1 MYFHSSVCYNKK
13 VARKR
18 LSLKDAFVLK
28 IKDERLLS
36 KALPLFVYGGIE
48 MQNRIPFELTK
59 TESFFDQLGNWI
71 GDVFYEL
78 LPEAGFE
85 LRDEQIYMAFQ
96 LEKAFKEKKVMF
108 AEAGVGTGKT
118 IVYLL
123 YAICYARY
131 TNKPA
136 IIACADETLIEQ
148 LVKKEGDIAKL
159 EKALGLDIDVRL
171 AKSRDQYLCLNK
183 LDKLI
188 INSDE
193 PHFHTIHERLP
204 NFIHGGHS
212 MQSFERYGDRK
223 DYPELTDEQW
233 EKVGWNSLEDCFTC
247 ENRHRCGQ
255 TLHRDWYR
263 HASDLIICSHDF
275 YMEHIWTKE
284 SRKREGQLA
293 LLPEHSC
300 VVFDEGHLLEYA
312 SQKALTYRFSESI
325 LETLLTKLLANDVRE
340 KTLYI
345 IEDAI
350 LQNEQFFNELS
361 EGSFMHEGSDKLTIE
376 KTGSVKSSGKQLLD
390 LINSLEEELV
400 LESEMFT
407 INEYELRI
415 VEEYLEQIS
424 YSLSL
429 FLKELN
435 GITWFENQNGERTLV
450 IMPRLVQ
457 EIMKDEVF
465 SQKKPYIF
473 SSATLSENDS
483 YDYIANS
490 LGIKDYLSFTVDS
503 PFDYDENMTI
513 VMPTFVKDDQEGKLA
528 YTLEQIKKTNGRTLV
543 LFNTQLELAAFKQFC
558 EGNLSV
564 PVYFEG
570 DAEMSTLVSR
580 FQNEVESVLC
590 AIHLWEGLDIPGEAL
605 ENVIIF
611 SLPFPPNDPVFTA
624 KREAVLDPFAEVDL
638 PYMLLRLRQGIGRL
652 IRAHGDKGI
661 VHLLI
666 NKEEDRHVVEAVG
679 SILPTKVSHE

>member
-1 MYFHSSVCYNKK
+1 
-13 VARKR
+13 
-18 LSLKDAFVLK
+18 
-28 IKDERLLS
+28 
-36 KALPLFVYGGIE
+36 
-48 MQNRIPFELTK
+48 MQNRMPFEITK
-59 TESFFDQLGNWI
+59 TESFFDKLGEWI
-71 GDVFYEL
+71 GDVFYDL
-78 LPEAGFE
+78 LPESGFE
-85 LRDEQIYMAFQ
+85 LRDEQVYMAFQ

-131 TNKPA
+131 TNQPA

-159 EKALGLDIDVRL
+159 EKALNLKMDVRL

-183 LDKLI
+183 LDKLMLT
-188 INSDE
+188 SDE
-193 PHFHTIHERLP
+193 EHFLSVHDRLP
-204 NFIHGGHS
+204 DFIHGGGS

-233 EKVGWNSLEDCFTC
+233 GKIGWDSLEDCFTC

-263 HASDLIICSHDF
+263 HAGDFIICSHDF

-284 SRKREGQLA
+284 SRKREGQLP

-312 SQKALTYRFSESI
+312 SQKALTYRFSEQI
-325 LETLLTKLLANDVRE
+325 LENLLTKLLANDVRE
-340 KTLYI
+340 KTLYM

-350 LQNEQFFNELS
+350 AQNEQFFYELTNAS
-361 EGSFMHEGSDKLTIE
+361 YFHEGSDKMTIE
-376 KTGSVKSSGKQLLD
+376 KTVSVMSSGKQLLK
-390 LINSLEEELV
+390 LISSLEEELV
-400 LESEMFT
+400 LESELFT
-407 INEYELRI
+407 INEYELHI

-435 GITWFENQNGERTLV
+435 GITWFEDRDGERTLV

-457 EIMKDEVF
+457 EIMKEEVF

-473 SSATLSENDS
+473 SSATLSENKS
-483 YDYIANS
+483 FSYIANS
-490 LGIKDYLSFTVDS
+490 LGIEDFLSFTVES

-513 VMPTFVKDDQEGKLA
+513 HMPVFSNNGIEEKLA
-528 YTLEQIKKTNGRTLV
+528 YTLEQIKKTNGHTLV
-543 LFNTQLELAAFKQFC
+543 LFTNQNELLAFKEYC
-558 EGNLSV
+558 EGFLEI
-564 PVYFEG
+564 PIYFEG
-570 DAEMSTLVSR
+570 DSEISSLVSQ
-580 FQNEVESVLC
+580 FQNEMESVLC
-590 AIHLWEGLDIPGEAL
+590 SVHLWEGLDVPGSSL

-624 KREAVLDPFAEVDL
+624 KREASGDAFTEVDL
-638 PYMLLRLRQGIGRL
+638 PYMLLRLRQGMGRL
-652 IRAHGDKGI
+652 IRTQEDKGY
-661 VHLLI
+661 VHILI
-666 NKEEDRHVVEAVG
+666 NSEENNHVLEAVR
-679 SILPTKVSHE
+679 SVLPTEVSNI